1 MERNNDLS
9 HRRTAVVFIHHEEYL
24 HIQGHGGGIPS
35 VMQEDKL
42 RYVCV
47 CVRARVCVYVC
58 VCARACVCVCPCM
71 RVCVCVCPC
80 MRVCV
85 CVCVCVCVIMQF
97 SLLNS
102 KLGYTFD
109 ILLTT

>member
-47 CVRARVCVYVC
+47 CVRAR
-58 VCARACVCVCPCM
+58 ARA
-71 RVCVCVCPC
+71 
-80 MRVCV
+80 RVCV
-85 CVCVCVCVIMQF
+85 CVCVCVCACVCVRACVCVCVCVCVC
-97 SLLNS
+97 NNA
-102 KLGYTFD
+102 
-109 ILLTT
+109 ILFIKFKIGLHF

>member
-47 CVRARVCVYVC
+47 CARSRMCVYVC
-58 VCARACVCVCPCM
+58 VCACV
-71 RVCVCVCPC
+71 RVCVSVHA
-80 MRVCV
+80 CV
-85 CVCVCVCVIMQF
+85 CVCVCVCVRACV
-97 SLLNS
+97 SVHACVCVCVCVC
-102 KLGYTFD
+102 TCVCV
-109 ILLTT
+109 